1 MRRLYAK
8 SIKVIDTAELDK
20 AIRDIDHERQMRKR
34 AEQEASELKLR
45 FQILRDELT
54 VEKEKYKNLLEK
66 MSLQQQQSG
75 VDSSLCVK
83 TTGEKSSS
91 SVFSY
96 SLEKMINLTE
106 VCIILLAFNQLDLEI
121 FSFF

>member
-54 VEKEKYKNLLEK
+54 VEKERCKNLVEK
-66 MSLQQQQSG
+66 MSLQQQQLGSEA
-75 VDSSLCVK
+75 SNCAK
-83 TTGEKSSS
+83 TSGEKSSGPGMM
-91 SVFSY
+91 SY

-106 VCIILLAFNQLDLEI
+106 VGAI
-121 FSFF
+121 FVFLNSIRV

>member
-1 MRRLYAK
+1 
-8 SIKVIDTAELDK
+8 
-20 AIRDIDHERQMRKR
+20 MRKR